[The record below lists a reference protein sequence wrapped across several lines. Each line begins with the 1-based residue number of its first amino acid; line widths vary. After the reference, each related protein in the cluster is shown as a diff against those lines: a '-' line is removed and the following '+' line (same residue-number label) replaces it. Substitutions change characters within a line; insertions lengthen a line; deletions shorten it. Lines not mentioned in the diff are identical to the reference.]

1 MSLTKKEFFRLI
13 DNEVKDYLKKKNK
26 QKKKDTEITLEND
39 SEEEDLFSGMKQ
51 FKKLGRG
58 VLEENG
64 KEISREEWE
73 ALKARVK
80 GVFRGMPVDQRRAE
94 LTEKV
99 GEFGLLYFNQFLKL
113 QDRMIDSSK
122 GKLDEPGKKQAG

>member
-26 QKKKDTEITLEND
+26 QKKKDTEIKLEND
-39 SEEEDLFSGMKQ
+39 SEQEDLFPGMKQ

-58 VLEENG
+58 VLQEDG

-80 GVFRGMPVDQRRAE
+80 GIFRGMPVDQRRAE
-94 LTEKV
+94 LAEMV
-99 GEFGLLYFNQFLKL
+99 EEFGLLYFNQFLKL